1 MLLRV
6 SGEGKAT
13 GSDIAAV
20 TDETAAESSGVAHA
34 ASLIRFADAAVGEDD
49 VELESA
55 REEVRD
61 AMGTAAL
68 VDAAA
73 VVGNFERM
81 VRVADASGIPLD
93 PEIDEYTRDI
103 RSELELDR
111 FGSSVNTRSPLA

>member
-13 GSDIAAV
+13 GSDIAVV
-20 TDETAAESSGVAHA
+20 TDETAAERSGVPHA
-34 ASLIRFADAAVGEDD
+34 SSLVRFADAAVGADD
-49 VELESA
+49 AELELA
-55 REEVRD
+55 REEVREVL
-61 AMGTAAL
+61 GTAAL

-93 PEIDEYTRDI
+93 PEIDDYTLEIRD
-103 RSELELDR
+103 ELGLDR
-111 FGSSVNTRSPLA
+111 FGSSVNTRSTLA